1 MATLDDLR
9 NDIDRVDEVLVRLL
23 NERARVACEIGRLKK
38 ELGAE
43 VYQPEREKQVL
54 AHVRGIAAEGPLG
67 PDAIARLFERIIDEA
82 RSLERRVIHEE
93 NVHEERSS
101 AGLQACRW
109 RTAVMVVV
117 MEERASEAQIE
128 QVVARLV
135 EMGMDV
141 HRSTGVTRTVLGAV
155 GQGHPDKAL
164 IELLDGVHEV
174 LRISEPYKLASKT
187 FKPEGTIVSVGDV
200 RIGGDEVIVMAG
212 PCSAESEPQVRA
224 AAAAV
229 KRAGAKIFRGGAF
242 KPRSSP
248 YSFQGLG
255 EEGLRLLRDA
265 SNAENLKLITEVMD
279 LSQIEVIDK
288 YADIFQVGARNM
300 QNFTLLRELGHARKP
315 VLIKRGISAT
325 IEEWLLSA
333 EYVLSGGNNDVILC
347 ERGIRTFET
356 ATRNTFDI
364 SAIPVVKKL
373 SHLPIVADPSH
384 GAGRRDMVA
393 PMARAAVAAGA
404 DGLIIEVH
412 CDPDHALSDG
422 AQSMFPAQ
430 FDRLMAE
437 LRIIAPAI
445 GRSICLEPVRRG
457 GWGS

>member
-1 MATLDDLR
+1 
-9 NDIDRVDEVLVRLL
+9 
-23 NERARVACEIGRLKK
+23 
-38 ELGAE
+38 
-43 VYQPEREKQVL
+43 
-54 AHVRGIAAEGPLG
+54 
-67 PDAIARLFERIIDEA
+67 
-82 RSLERRVIHEE
+82 
-93 NVHEERSS
+93 
-101 AGLQACRW
+101 
-109 RTAVMVVV
+109 MVVV
-117 MEERASEAQIE
+117 MEERASDAQIE
-128 QVVARLV
+128 LVVARLI

-155 GQGHPDKAL
+155 GQGRPDPGL
-164 IELLDGVHEV
+164 IEVMDGVKEV
-174 LRISEPYKLASKT
+174 VRISEPYKLASRT
-187 FKPEGTIVSVGDV
+187 FKPDATIVTVGDV

-212 PCSAESEPQVRA
+212 PCSAENEKQVRTT
-224 AAAAV
+224 AAAV
-229 KRAGAKIFRGGAF
+229 KRAGAKVFRGGAF

-255 EEGLRLLRDA
+255 EAGLQLLRDA
-265 SNAENLKLITEVMD
+265 ARAENMALVTEVMD
-279 LSQIEVIDK
+279 VSQIDLIHR
-288 YADIFQVGARNM
+288 YCDIFQVGARNM
-300 QNFTLLRELGHARKP
+300 QNFTLLRELGRARKP
-315 VLIKRGISAT
+315 VLLKRGISAT

-333 EYVLSGGNNDVILC
+333 EYVLSGGNTDVILC

-356 ATRNTFDI
+356 ATRNTFDV

-373 SHLPIVADPSH
+373 SHLPVVADPSH

-445 GRSICLEPVRRG
+445 GRGICLEPVTRRG
-457 GWGS
+457 WGA